1 MYLATCAQRLLCVF
15 GLGMMLTACDNTTE
29 PTTKTF
35 TADIYPQMKGA
46 CGSCHNTGGV
56 AAKKFTI
63 DAANAATTYTNLM
76 TNNLINKTAPDQ
88 PNRAMPGGI
97 YKCRGFPGRA
107 GELAAYRRAGAGRS
121 PRRDRSTPHRR
132 AARLRPAA
140 P

>member
-88 PNRAMPGGI
+88 SSLIVVGKGGM
-97 YKCRGFPGRA
+97 YTPSA
-107 GELAAYRRAGAGRS
+107 GGMAVAHTKNLTDGQATDWIAWITAGS
-121 PRRDRSTPHRR
+121 MQ
-132 AARLRPAA
+132 
-140 P
+140 

>member
-76 TNNLINKTAPDQ
+76 TNNLINKTARPS
-88 PNRAMPGGI
+88 PSLAFGTNGI
-97 YKCRGFPGRA
+97 
-107 GELAAYRRAGAGRS
+107 
-121 PRRDRSTPHRR
+121 HQM
-132 AARLRPAA
+132 AA
-140 P
+140 PCAPAPSSPPNPMN